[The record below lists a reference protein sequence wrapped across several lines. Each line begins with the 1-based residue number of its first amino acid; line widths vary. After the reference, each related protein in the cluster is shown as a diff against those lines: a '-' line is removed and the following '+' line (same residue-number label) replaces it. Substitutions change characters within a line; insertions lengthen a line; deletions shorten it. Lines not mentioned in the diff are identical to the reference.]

1 MNCADV
7 HLSLG
12 ADPGVSSPQ
21 LEAHLRECA
30 PCAQFR
36 REMLRLDDAIR
47 RALMIDM
54 EASGQGTAVGAA
66 DSAAASTAARPRVS
80 TSPRLAGFDAGAQGS
95 RTSAMTPAYS
105 GVRQWALAASV
116 LLAVAVVLAMWGAL
130 PRHSLAADVVSHVIS
145 EPIDQPLDAAVDESA
160 VRDVMERSGLRLDP
174 INPSIVFVRT
184 CFLRGRLVPHFI
196 VRTEHGTATV
206 MILPDEH
213 VKSPERFDGSGYK
226 GLIIPDSGSGS
237 IAVLS
242 RSDVDMERYAGEIRR
257 AVHSLPPE
265 TGA

>member
-7 HLSLG
+7 HLALG
-12 ADPGVSSPQ
+12 AEPGLTSPQ
-21 LEAHLRECA
+21 LEVHLRECA

-36 REMLRLDDAIR
+36 REMLRLDDSIR

-54 EASGQGTAVGAA
+54 EALGRDTAVGV
-66 DSAAASTAARPRVS
+66 AASTAAGPRAGA
-80 TSPRLAGFDAGAQGS
+80 SPRLAGSDARAQGS
-95 RTSAMTPAYS
+95 RIGAMTPAYS

-116 LLAVAVVLAMWGAL
+116 LLAVAVTLAMWGVL

-145 EPIDQPLDAAVDESA
+145 ETIDEPLDGAVDESA
-160 VRDVMERSGLRLDP
+160 VRAVMEQSGLRLDP

-206 MILPDEH
+206 MILPDER
-213 VKSPERFDGSGYK
+213 VKSPEHFDGSGYK
-226 GLIIPDSGSGS
+226 GLIIPDSENGS

-257 AVHSLPPE
+257 AVHSIPPK